1 MFSLMALIIC
11 NECDTLQKAPSLP
24 QGTNAQCSC
33 CNSILYTNRPGG
45 LDTPLALMT
54 SSLVLFL
61 LANLFP
67 LLTLEIQGLS
77 QTTTIT
83 GAALALFRE
92 EMELLALVVWITS
105 VLLPGVIISS
115 AVYVLL
121 ALRLSLNLPALRQL
135 LLAISHIQPWGM
147 MDVFMLGVLVALV
160 KLSDTADILPG
171 PGILA
176 FGALVVLF
184 AMATSR
190 LDIRQMWNRLDM
202 IA

>member
-1 MFSLMALIIC
+1 
-11 NECDTLQKAPSLP
+11 
-24 QGTNAQCSC
+24 
-33 CNSILYTNRPGG
+33 
-45 LDTPLALMT
+45 MT

-184 AMATSR
+184 AMAMSR
-190 LDIRQMWNRLDM
+190 LDIRQMWNRLDV

>member
-1 MFSLMALIIC
+1 MFSRMALIIC
-11 NECDTLQKAPSLP
+11 NECDTLQKASSLP
-24 QGTNAQCSC
+24 PGTNAQCSC
-33 CNSILYTNRPGG
+33 CSSILYTNRPGG

-184 AMATSR
+184 AMAMSR
-190 LDIRQMWNRLDM
+190 LDIRQMWNRLDV